1 MSEKESKMHA
11 TKKNNFTEDNKI
23 FKKIGYCKINQVFE
37 KDFINKIKKDINKI
51 KKKGSYKDKFNK
63 LRRIEKIYNKTKN
76 LKKLNTTIF
85 KTSIYVI

>member
-1 MSEKESKMHA
+1 MSKKEFKMHA
-11 TKKNNFTEDNKI
+11 TKKNNFTEYNKI

-76 LKKLNTTIF
+76 LKKLNTTI
-85 KTSIYVI
+85 KN